1 MKAKFMLAAAA
12 AMVTLAPVQ
21 LVLAQQEEQQQQQP
35 QRQQQQQARSLNE
48 LLQLVEQG
56 RARDS
61 EELRR
66 REREFEQ
73 QKAEQERLLREAR
86 QRQRNLEETSE
97 RLEGQFE
104 TNEREISSLNQQ
116 LNESLGALRELF
128 GVVQLVAGDHASQL
142 ENSFT
147 SIQFEGRRAFLMDL
161 AERMGQTARIASVD
175 ELERL
180 WFELQREATE
190 LGRVVRM
197 PLEVVDVD
205 GNRSTR
211 DVVRV
216 GAFNLVSEGR
226 YLSYEP
232 ATGTVA
238 ELVRQPDQRRFINS
252 TSEVVRAQ
260 DGFVPFGVDVT
271 RGQIL
276 ALLIQQPTLRE
287 RIQQGAEI
295 GYLIIALGI
304 LGLLLALERLITLG
318 VLSRKVTAQLKS
330 EEPKTDNPLGRVLK
344 VYEDNRRVD
353 VETLELKLSEAIMKE
368 TPKLQRFLL
377 FLKIISVVA
386 PLMGLLGTVTG
397 MIQTFQAITLFGTGD
412 PTLMAGGISQALVTT
427 VLGLTVAIPIV
438 LLHTVVSGRSRRII
452 NILQE
457 QSAGIVAQHSEAENA
472 MLAGTARDR

>member
-1 MKAKFMLAAAA
+1 MKFKFILAAVAA
-12 AMVTLAPVQ
+12 LVVIAPFQ
-21 LVLAQQEEQQQQQP
+21 SSAAQEQQQ
-35 QRQQQQQARSLNE
+35 RQQQQARSLNQ

-56 RARDS
+56 RAEDS

-66 REREFEQ
+66 REREFEA
-73 QKAEQERLLREAR
+73 QKAEQEKLLREAR
-86 QRQRNLEETSE
+86 ERQRSMEQRSEQLES
-97 RLEGQFE
+97 QFE
-104 TNEREISSLNQQ
+104 TNEGEIAALNQQ
-116 LNESLGALRELF
+116 LNDSLGNLRELF
-128 GVVQLVAGDHASQL
+128 GVVQLVAGDAASQFESSL
-142 ENSFT
+142 T
-147 SIQFEGRRAFLMDL
+147 SLQFEGRREYLL
-161 AERMGQTARIASVD
+161 GLSERMGQSARIASVE

-197 PLEVVDVD
+197 QQEVVDIN
-205 GNRSTR
+205 GNRNMR

-216 GAFNLVSEGR
+216 GAFNIVSDGK

-232 ATGTVA
+232 ATDTVA
-238 ELVRQPDQRRFINS
+238 ELVRQPDQRRFISS
-252 TSEVVRAQ
+252 TSDIVNAQ
-260 DGFVPFGVDVT
+260 DGFVAFGVDVT

-276 ALLIQQPTLRE
+276 ALLIQQPNLRE
-287 RIQQGAEI
+287 RIHQGAEI

-304 LGLLLALERLITLG
+304 LGLLLAAERLITLTIQ
-318 VLSRKVTAQLKS
+318 SRKVTAQLKS
-330 EEPKTDNPLGRVLK
+330 TEPRTDNPLGRVLK
-344 VYEDNRRVD
+344 VYADNKHVD

-427 VLGLTVAIPIV
+427 VLGLVVAIPIV
-438 LLHTVVSGRSRRII
+438 LLHTLVSGRSRRVI
-452 NILQE
+452 NVLQE

-472 MLAGTARDR
+472 MLAGTGRHS

>member
-1 MKAKFMLAAAA
+1 MKSKFILAAVAA
-12 AMVTLAPVQ
+12 LVVIAPFQ
-21 LVLAQQEEQQQQQP
+21 SSAAQEQQQRQQP
-35 QRQQQQQARSLNE
+35 QARSLNE
-48 LLQLVEQG
+48 LLQLVERG
-56 RARDS
+56 RAEDS

-66 REREFEQ
+66 REREFEA
-73 QKAEQERLLREAR
+73 QKAEQEKLLREAR
-86 QRQRNLEETSE
+86 ERQRSMEQRSEQLES
-97 RLEGQFE
+97 QFE
-104 TNEREISSLNQQ
+104 TNEGEIATLNQQ
-116 LNESLGALRELF
+116 LNDSLGNLRELF
-128 GVVQLVAGDHASQL
+128 GVVQLVAGDAASQFESSL
-142 ENSFT
+142 T
-147 SIQFEGRRAFLMDL
+147 SLQFEGRREYLL
-161 AERMGQTARIASVD
+161 GLSERMGQSARIASVE

-197 PLEVVDVD
+197 QQEVVDIN
-205 GNRSTR
+205 GNRNMR

-216 GAFNLVSEGR
+216 GAFNIVSDGK

-232 ATGTVA
+232 ATDTVA
-238 ELVRQPDQRRFINS
+238 ELVRQPDQRRFISS
-252 TSEVVRAQ
+252 TSDIVNAQ
-260 DGFVPFGVDVT
+260 DGFVAFGVDVT

-276 ALLIQQPTLRE
+276 ALLIQQPNLRE
-287 RIQQGAEI
+287 RIHQGAEI

-304 LGLLLALERLITLG
+304 LGLLLAAERLITLTIQ
-318 VLSRKVTAQLKS
+318 SRKVTAQLKS
-330 EEPKTDNPLGRVLK
+330 TEPRTDNPLGRVLK
-344 VYEDNRRVD
+344 VYADNKHVD

-427 VLGLTVAIPIV
+427 VLGLVVAIPIV
-438 LLHTVVSGRSRRII
+438 LLHTLVSGRSRRVI
-452 NILQE
+452 NVLQE

-472 MLAGTARDR
+472 MLAGTGRHS

>member
-1 MKAKFMLAAAA
+1 MKSKFILAAVAA
-12 AMVTLAPVQ
+12 LVVLAPLQ
-21 LVLAQQEEQQQQQP
+21 SSQAQQQQQQP
-35 QRQQQQQARSLNE
+35 QARSLNE

-61 EELRR
+61 ESLRQ
-66 REREFEQ
+66 REREFEA

-86 QRQRNLEETSE
+86 QRQRTMEQRSE
-97 RLEGQFE
+97 QLEGTFE
-104 TNEREISSLNQQ
+104 TNEREIATLNQQ
-116 LNESLGALRELF
+116 LNDSLGDLRELF
-128 GVVQLVAGDHASQL
+128 GVVQLVAGDAASQF
-142 ENSFT
+142 ET
-147 SIQFEGRRAFLMDL
+147 SLTSLQYQGRREFLLGL
-161 AERMGQTARIASVD
+161 AERMGQSARIASVD

-190 LGRVVRM
+190 LGRVVR
-197 PLEVVDVD
+197 LQHEVVDVN
-205 GNRSTR
+205 GNRNMR

-216 GAFNLVSEGR
+216 GAFNIVSDGK

-232 ATGTVA
+232 ATRTVA
-238 ELVRQPDQRRFINS
+238 ELVRQPDQSRFISS
-252 TSEVVRAQ
+252 TSNVVNAQ
-260 DGFVPFGVDVT
+260 DDFVSFGLDVT

-276 ALLIQQPTLRE
+276 ALLIQQPNLRE

-304 LGLLLALERLITLG
+304 LGLLLAAERLVTLTIQ
-318 VLSRKVTAQLKS
+318 SRKVTAQLKNP
-330 EEPKTDNPLGRVLK
+330 EPRTDNPLGRVLK
-344 VYEDNRRVD
+344 VYADNKHVD

-427 VLGLTVAIPIV
+427 VLGLVVAIPIV
-438 LLHTVVSGRSRRII
+438 LLHTLVSGRSRRVI
-452 NILQE
+452 NVLQE

-472 MLAGTARDR
+472 MLAGTGRHS

>member
-1 MKAKFMLAAAA
+1 MKSKFILAAVAA
-12 AMVTLAPVQ
+12 LVVIAPFQ
-21 LVLAQQEEQQQQQP
+21 SSAAQEQQQ
-35 QRQQQQQARSLNE
+35 RQQQQARSLNQ

-56 RARDS
+56 RAEDS

-66 REREFEQ
+66 REREFEA
-73 QKAEQERLLREAR
+73 QKAEQEKLLREAR
-86 QRQRNLEETSE
+86 ERQRSMEQRSEQLES
-97 RLEGQFE
+97 QFE
-104 TNEREISSLNQQ
+104 TNEGEIATLNQQ
-116 LNESLGALRELF
+116 LNDSLGNLRELF
-128 GVVQLVAGDHASQL
+128 GVVQLVAGDAASQFESSL
-142 ENSFT
+142 T
-147 SIQFEGRRAFLMDL
+147 SLQFEGRREYLL
-161 AERMGQTARIASVD
+161 GLSERMGQSARIASVE

-197 PLEVVDVD
+197 QQEVVDIN
-205 GNRSTR
+205 GNRNMR

-216 GAFNLVSEGR
+216 GAFNIVSDGK

-232 ATGTVA
+232 ATDTVA
-238 ELVRQPDQRRFINS
+238 ELVRQPDQRRFISS
-252 TSEVVRAQ
+252 TSDIVNAQ
-260 DGFVPFGVDVT
+260 DGFVAFGVDVT

-276 ALLIQQPTLRE
+276 ALLIQQPNLRE
-287 RIQQGAEI
+287 RIHQGAEI

-304 LGLLLALERLITLG
+304 LGLLLAAERLITLTIQ
-318 VLSRKVTAQLKS
+318 SRKVTAQLKS
-330 EEPKTDNPLGRVLK
+330 TEPRTDNPLGRVLK
-344 VYEDNRRVD
+344 VYADNKHVD

-427 VLGLTVAIPIV
+427 VLGLVVAIPIV
-438 LLHTVVSGRSRRII
+438 LLHTLVSGRSRRVI
-452 NILQE
+452 NVLQE

-472 MLAGTARDR
+472 MLAGTGRHS

>member
-1 MKAKFMLAAAA
+1 MKSKFLLAIVLGAAVA
-12 AMVTLAPVQ
+12 
-21 LVLAQQEEQQQQQP
+21 VLSPIQPAEAQQQQAQP
-35 QRQQQQQARSLNE
+35 QQARSLAE
-48 LLQLVEQG
+48 LLRLVEQG

-66 REREFEQ
+66 REREFEAER
-73 QKAEQERLLREAR
+73 AEQQRLLREAQ
-86 QRQRNLEETSE
+86 QRQAAIERSSEQLEAT
-97 RLEGQFE
+97 FA
-104 TNEREISSLNQQ
+104 TNEAEIAALNQQ
-116 LNESLGALRELF
+116 LNESLGDLRELF
-128 GVVQLVAGDHASQL
+128 GVVQLVAGDAASQF
-142 ENSFT
+142 ENSLT
-147 SIQFEGRRAFLMDL
+147 SIQHPERRQFLLDL

-180 WFELQREATE
+180 WFELQRESTE

-197 PLEVVDVD
+197 PLEVVDAA

-216 GAFNLVSEGR
+216 GAFNVVADGK

-238 ELVRQPDQRRFINS
+238 ELVRQPDQRRFISS
-252 TSEVVRAQ
+252 TSDIVNAQ
-260 DGFVPFGVDVT
+260 EGFVPFGVDVT

-287 RIQQGAEI
+287 RVAQGAEI

-304 LGLLLALERLITLG
+304 LGLLLAIERLVTLSI
-318 VLSRKVTAQLKS
+318 LSSKVSSQLKS
-330 EEPKTDNPLGRVLK
+330 TEPRTDNPLGRVLM
-344 VYEDNRRVD
+344 VYQENKRVD

-368 TPKLQRFLL
+368 TPRLQRFLL

-427 VLGLTVAIPIV
+427 VLGLVVAIPMV
-438 LLHTVVSGRSRRII
+438 LLHTIVSGRSRRII
-452 NILQE
+452 NVLQE

-472 MLAGTARDR
+472 MLAGTGRHA

>member
-1 MKAKFMLAAAA
+1 MKSKFILAAAA
-12 AMVTLAPVQ
+12 ALVALAPLHAIKAQ
-21 LVLAQQEEQQQQQP
+21 EQAQEPAQQP
-35 QRQQQQQARSLNE
+35 RQQQQARSLAE
-48 LLQLVEQG
+48 LLRLVEQG
-56 RARDS
+56 RAQDS

-66 REREFEQ
+66 REREFEA

-86 QRQRNLEETSE
+86 ARQRTLEQTSE
-97 RLEGQFE
+97 RLETTREQ
-104 TNEREISSLNQQ
+104 NEGEIATLNQQ
-116 LNESLGALRELF
+116 LNDSLGELRELF
-128 GVVQLVAGDHASQL
+128 GVVQLVAGDAASQF
-142 ENSFT
+142 ET
-147 SIQFEGRRAFLMDL
+147 SLTSLQYEGRREFLLGL
-161 AERMGQTARIASVD
+161 AERMGQTARIASVE

-216 GAFNLVSEGR
+216 GAFNIVSAGS
-226 YLSYEP
+226 YLAYEP
-232 ATGTVA
+232 ATRTVS
-238 ELVRQPDQRRFINS
+238 ELVRQPEQRRFISS
-252 TSEVVRAQ
+252 TREIANAQ
-260 DGFVPFGVDVT
+260 TGFVPFGVDVT

-276 ALLIQQPTLRE
+276 ALLIQQPTLTE
-287 RIQQGAEI
+287 RVQQGAEI

-304 LGLLLALERLITLG
+304 LGLLLAGERLITLTI
-318 VLSRKVTAQLKS
+318 LSSKVSSQLKS
-330 EEPKTDNPLGRVLK
+330 KEPRSDNPLGRVLQ
-344 VYEDNRRVD
+344 VASDNRHTD

-427 VLGLTVAIPIV
+427 VLGLVVAIPIV

-452 NILQE
+452 NVLQE
-457 QSAGIVAQHSEAENA
+457 QSAGIVAQHSESENA
-472 MLAGTARDR
+472 MLAGAART

>member
-1 MKAKFMLAAAA
+1 MKSKFILAAAA
-12 AMVTLAPVQ
+12 AVIMLAP
-21 LVLAQQEEQQQQQP
+21 LQQEAQAQEA
-35 QRQQQQQARSLNE
+35 QARSLSE

-61 EELRR
+61 QELRR
-66 REREFEQ
+66 REQEFQ
-73 QKAEQERLLREAR
+73 AQKAEQERLLSEAR
-86 QRQRNLEETSE
+86 QRQRSMEQTSE
-97 RLEGQFE
+97 SLEAQFE
-104 TNEREISSLNQQ
+104 QNELEIGALNQQ
-116 LNESLGALRELF
+116 LNDSLGELRELF
-128 GVVQLVAGDHASQL
+128 GVVQLVAGDAASQFETSL
-142 ENSFT
+142 T
-147 SIQFEGRRAFLMDL
+147 SIQFQGRREFLLDL
-161 AERMGQTARIASVD
+161 AERMGQSARIASVE

-190 LGRVVRM
+190 LGKVVRM
-197 PLEVVDVD
+197 PLEVVGVD

-216 GAFNLVSEGR
+216 GAFNIVSDGK

-232 ATGTVA
+232 ATRTVA
-238 ELVRQPDQRRFINS
+238 ELVRQPDQRRFIAS
-252 TSEVVRAQ
+252 TTDIVNAQ
-260 DGFVPFGVDVT
+260 EGFEAFGVDVT

-276 ALLIQQPTLRE
+276 ALLIQQPNMRE
-287 RIQQGAEI
+287 RIAQGAEI

-304 LGLLLALERLITLG
+304 LGLLLAGERLITLSI
-318 VLSRKVTAQLKS
+318 LSRKVSSQLKS
-330 EEPKTDNPLGRVLK
+330 KEPKTDNPLGRVLK
-344 VYEDNRRVD
+344 VYSDNKQVD

-427 VLGLTVAIPIV
+427 VLGLVVAIPMV

-452 NILQE
+452 NVLQE
-457 QSAGIVAQHSEAENA
+457 QSAGIVAQHSESENA
-472 MLAGTARDR
+472 MLAGTARTS

>member
-1 MKAKFMLAAAA
+1 VKPRFI
-12 AMVTLAPVQ
+12 
-21 LVLAQQEEQQQQQP
+21 LVLAATLLALAAPIQLAEA
-35 QRQQQQQARSLNE
+35 QQQAQSLND
-48 LLQLVEQG
+48 LLRLVEQG

-73 QKAEQERLLREAR
+73 QRSEQERLLREAR
-86 QRQRNLEETSE
+86 QRQQAVEQQSE
-97 RLEGQFE
+97 RLESQFE
-104 TNEREISSLNQQ
+104 LNDREIVALNQQ
-116 LNESLGALRELF
+116 FIESLGGLRELF
-128 GVVQLVAGDHASQL
+128 GVVQLVAGDAASQF
-142 ENSFT
+142 ENSLT
-147 SIQFEGRRAFLMDL
+147 SLQYEGRREFLLDL
-161 AERMGQTARIASVD
+161 ADRMGQTARIASVE

-197 PLEVVDVD
+197 PMEVVSVD

-216 GAFNLVSEGR
+216 GAFNVVADGR
-226 YLSYEP
+226 YLSFQP
-232 ATGTVA
+232 ATGTLA
-238 ELVRQPDQRRFINS
+238 ELVRQPSQRRFVAS
-252 TSEVVRAQ
+252 TSDIVNAR
-260 DGFVPFGVDVT
+260 DGFVTFGLDVT

-276 ALLIQQPTLRE
+276 DLLIRHPNLRE
-287 RIQQGAEI
+287 RIAQGAEI

-304 LGLLLALERLITLG
+304 LGLLLAAERLVTLTL
-318 VLSRKVTAQLKS
+318 LSRRVSAQLKS
-330 EEPKTDNPLGRVLK
+330 EQPREDNPLGRVLK
-344 VYEDNRRVD
+344 VYSDNKSVD
-353 VETLELKLSEAIMKE
+353 VGTLELKLGKAIIQE
-368 TPKLQRFLL
+368 TPKLQRSLL

-427 VLGLTVAIPIV
+427 VLGLSVAIPIV

-452 NILQE
+452 NVLQE
-457 QSAGIVAQHSEAENA
+457 QAAGIVAQHSEAEKA
-472 MLAGTARDR
+472 LLAGAARAS

>member
-1 MKAKFMLAAAA
+1 MKSKFILAAAA
-12 AMVTLAPVQ
+12 AVIMLAP
-21 LVLAQQEEQQQQQP
+21 LQQEAQAQEA
-35 QRQQQQQARSLNE
+35 QARSLSE

-61 EELRR
+61 QELRR
-66 REREFEQ
+66 REQEFQ
-73 QKAEQERLLREAR
+73 AQKAEQERLLGEAR
-86 QRQRNLEETSE
+86 QRQRSMEQTSENLEARFEQNE
-97 RLEGQFE
+97 LEIGA
-104 TNEREISSLNQQ
+104 LNQQ
-116 LNESLGALRELF
+116 LNDSLGELRELF
-128 GVVQLVAGDHASQL
+128 GVVQLVAGDAASQF
-142 ENSFT
+142 ENSLT
-147 SIQFEGRRAFLMDL
+147 SIQLQGRREFLLDL
-161 AERMGQTARIASVD
+161 AERMGQSARIASVE

-197 PLEVVDVD
+197 PLEVVGVD

-216 GAFNLVSEGR
+216 GAFNIVSDGK

-232 ATGTVA
+232 ATRTVA
-238 ELVRQPDQRRFINS
+238 ELVRQPDQRRFIAS
-252 TSEVVRAQ
+252 TTDIVNAQ
-260 DGFVPFGVDVT
+260 EGFEAFGVDVT

-276 ALLIQQPTLRE
+276 ALLIQQPNMRE
-287 RIQQGAEI
+287 RIAQGAEI

-304 LGLLLALERLITLG
+304 LGLLLAGERLITLSI
-318 VLSRKVTAQLKS
+318 LSRKVSSQLKS
-330 EEPKTDNPLGRVLK
+330 KEPKTDNPLGRVLK
-344 VYEDNRRVD
+344 VYSDNKQVD

-427 VLGLTVAIPIV
+427 VLGLVVAIPMV

-452 NILQE
+452 NVLQE
-457 QSAGIVAQHSEAENA
+457 QSAGIVAQHSESENA
-472 MLAGTARDR
+472 MLAGTARTS